1 MKLGERVMTLILE
14 EKNHENYL
22 NVIVFYVIVQ
32 IQGDIIL
39 FIL

>member
-1 MKLGERVMTLILE
+1 MKLGEIVMKLILE

-22 NVIVFYVIVQ
+22 NVIVFYVTAQ
-32 IQGDIIL
+32 MQGDTIL